1 VTAMDNARRLQSLA
15 ISESGFIF
23 DPNTGHTFTVNE
35 IGLEIIRLLKDNRS
49 LEEIVAAIASDYE
62 AGSEMIYK
70 DVVQFLGQ
78 LRSQQLIDEN

>member
-1 VTAMDNARRLQSLA
+1 MDTARRLQTLA

-35 IGLEIIRLLKDNRS
+35 IGLEIIRHLKDNKS
-49 LEEIVAAIASDYE
+49 LEEIVAAIATDYE

>member
-1 VTAMDNARRLQSLA
+1 MDSGRRLHTLA

-35 IGLEIIRLLKDNRS
+35 TGLEIIRHLKES
-49 LEEIVAAIASDYE
+49 KTLEEIVAAIAADYE
-62 AGSEMIYK
+62 AENELIYK

-78 LRSQQLIDEN
+78 LQNQHLIDEN

>member
-1 VTAMDNARRLQSLA
+1 MDNSRRLHTLA

-35 IGLEIIRLLKDNRS
+35 TGLEIIRLLKESKS
-49 LEEIVAAIASDYE
+49 LEDIVAAIAADYE
-62 AGSEMIYK
+62 AGNEHIYK

-78 LRSQQLIDEN
+78 LKNQRLIDEN

>member
-1 VTAMDNARRLQSLA
+1 MTAMDNARRLQSLA

>member
-1 VTAMDNARRLQSLA
+1 MDTARRLQTLA

-35 IGLEIIRLLKDNRS
+35 TGLEIIRHLKDNKG